1 MKTFY
6 ALLSNALLVA
16 TKNNFVWF
24 ALVFWLYLQTQ
35 SVLSTSLAGG
45 LYLLAV
51 SLSGFWLGSLVDHHS
66 KKTVMLGSSVATFG
80 FFLAGLL
87 FYSLVPADRFI
98 TVASWEIWVLI
109 LLLLGGVIAG
119 TIYNIALPTLVTVL
133 VPEDQRDKANG
144 LFGTIMGVAFA
155 ITSVASGLAL
165 AYLGMWWILVIALM
179 CTVVAFGHLWWLS
192 FDENRIEP
200 THDDPPKT
208 IDIAGTIKA
217 IKSVPGLFA
226 LVFFT
231 TFNNFLGGVF
241 MALMDAYGLSLVSV
255 QVWGFLWGVLS
266 MGFIIGGLIIA
277 RYGLGNNPLR
287 TLFRINM
294 VTWTVC
300 IFFTIQPSIVLL
312 AVGIFIWICLAP
324 FIEAVEQTIIQKVV
338 PPERQGRVFGF
349 AHSVEQAASPMTA
362 FIIGPITQ
370 WYFIPFMT
378 TGAGVELLGSW
389 YGVGPG
395 RGMALVFTV
404 TGILGLVV
412 TVVSM
417 RSKAYKVLYERYVK

>member
-1 MKTFY
+1 MNTFY
-6 ALLSNALLVA
+6 ALLSNALIVA
-16 TKNNFVWF
+16 AKNNFVWF

-66 KKTVMLGSSVATFG
+66 KKNVMLGSSVATFV
-80 FFLAGLL
+80 FFFAGLL
-87 FYSLVPADRFI
+87 FYSWVPAARFT
-98 TVASWEIWVLI
+98 TVSSWELWGLI

-119 TIYNIALPTLVTVL
+119 TIYNIAVPTLVTVL
-133 VPEDQRDKANG
+133 VPEEQRDKANG
-144 LFGTIMGVAFA
+144 MFGTVMGIAFA
-155 ITSVASGLAL
+155 ITSVASGVAL
-165 AYLGMWWILVIALM
+165 AYLGMWWVLVIAVFF
-179 CTVVAFGHLWWLS
+179 TVVAFGQLWWLS
-192 FDENRIEP
+192 LDEKKVEAA
-200 THDDPPKT
+200 HDEPPKT
-208 IDIAGTIKA
+208 MDIAGTVKA
-217 IKSVPGLFA
+217 IRGVPGLFA
-226 LVFFT
+226 LIFFT

-255 QVWGFLWGVLS
+255 QTWGFLWGVLS
-266 MGFIIGGLIIA
+266 MGFIIGGLLIA
-277 RYGLGNNPLR
+277 KYGLGNNPLH
-287 TLFRINM
+287 TLFRANIAL
-294 VTWTVC
+294 WTVC
-300 IFFTIQPSIVLL
+300 IFFTVQPSVVLL
-312 AVGIFIWICLAP
+312 VIGIFIWICLAP

-349 AHSVEQAASPMTA
+349 AHSVEQAASPLTA

-395 RGMALVFTV
+395 RGMALVFSL
-404 TGILGLVV
+404 TGIIGLVV

-417 RSKAYKVLYERYVK
+417 RSKAYRVLYERYAG